1 MTKAQVQLVLH
12 RNGPEGNFLLLYLES
27 SEVKKWNQYFY
38 FYYSAYNSTRVK
50 KALTF
55 ATSGNADEKKTNQEK
70 KECRISR
77 FPHSGLE
84 NGTLKKKVERCSFT
98 LAVALHFKPLSLI
111 RFLSASR

>member
-50 KALTF
+50 KAFTF
-55 ATSGNADEKKTNQEK
+55 ATSGNTDEKTTNQEK
-70 KECRISR
+70 KGASYQQISTFR
-77 FPHSGLE
+77 FRERNSE
-84 NGTLKKKVERCSFT
+84 KKGGAVQLYTCSSVKF
-98 LAVALHFKPLSLI
+98 
-111 RFLSASR
+111 

>member
-1 MTKAQVQLVLH
+1 MKT
-12 RNGPEGNFLLLYLES
+12 
-27 SEVKKWNQYFY
+27 WNHYFY

-70 KECRISR
+70 KERRISR

-84 NGTLKKKVERCSFT
+84 NGTLKKKGGAVQLYTCSSVKF
-98 LAVALHFKPLSLI
+98 
-111 RFLSASR
+111 